1 MILLSNHLLTLPEFQ
16 NVKNVVV
23 RINMAHVKDK
33 TELDKFVNV
42 GKDIFLD
49 YPKGRS
55 KPPRPTLHVP
65 DALEMMAKY
74 PNIKYFAVSNIE
86 TPSEVNMIA
95 SVLPEH
101 VNFCPKIETVK
112 GVVGLEKI
120 FQTGHVKHIMLDAED
135 LYTDTQND
143 VELFLQLKE
152 RVRETCKQYDVE
164 CLELYGV
171 VFKG

>member
-1 MILLSNHLLTLPEFQ
+1 MTLPEF
-16 NVKNVVV
+16 NTVKNVVV

-33 TELDKFVNV
+33 AQLKKFVDV
-42 GKDIFLD
+42 DRDIFLD

-101 VNFCPKIETVK
+101 VSFVPKIETIE
-112 GVVGLEKI
+112 GVINLASI
-120 FQTGHVKHIMLDAED
+120 FDTGHVQHIMLDAED
-135 LYTDTQND
+135 LYTDVNND
-143 VELFLQLKE
+143 VELFLQLKD
-152 RVRETCKQYDVE
+152 RARDTCEEYGVE
-164 CLELYGV
+164 LLQLYGV
-171 VFKG
+171 VFKGE